1 MPTGTLKRPGLEPE
15 ALMKS
20 FGSDALSLPDNRP
33 NLPALAAVSSLL
45 GSMARRLIEDAL
57 LEQLPEVW
65 ERRARQ
71 IEIGSPMVGNV
82 LLEDIPDRAE
92 AAAACRERAEL
103 LRRYPLDGLPELG
116 GVVDDALLER
126 GIHGGDRDA

>member
-1 MPTGTLKRPGLEPE
+1 MRTGTLERPRMGPE

-20 FGSDALSLPDNRP
+20 YGCDTPRIPDNGAD
-33 NLPALAAVSSLL
+33 LPALAAVSSLL

-82 LLEDIPDRAE
+82 PLEDIPDRAE
-92 AAAACRERAEL
+92 AAAACRERAEV
-103 LRRYPLDGLPELG
+103 LRRYPLDGIPELG
-116 GVVDDALLER
+116 GVVDDALAER
-126 GIHGGDRDA
+126 GIHGGERDA